1 MRIAVYSDTHGNSI
15 GMNAVLTNVQVAG
28 GVDAHWFVGDV
39 TALGDLA
46 ARGGEFD
53 PSQSVIAVCRS
64 GKRSLSAASILIE
77 AGFVEVKS
85 MAGGMIDWAE
95 AGHPVER
102 G

>member
-1 MRIAVYSDTHGNSI
+1 M
-15 GMNAVLTNVQVAG
+15 
-28 GVDAHWFVGDV
+28 GDV

-46 ARGGEFD
+46 ALGGELN
-53 PSQSVIAVCRS
+53 PSQPVIAVCRS
-64 GKRSLSAASILIE
+64 GKRSLTAADVLIE